1 MQDLYLISGIIIA
14 LLAVQLFLRYRMKKH
29 KEERGNKK
37 FGK

>member
-14 LLAVQLFLRYRMKKH
+14 LLVVQLFLRYKMKKQ
-29 KEERGNKK
+29 KEERGNKR

>member
-14 LLAVQLFLRYRMKKH
+14 LLVVQLFLRFKMKKQ
-29 KEERGNKK
+29 KEERENRK